1 MLNELQEM
9 VLLSWIR
16 TVTSFGL
23 LSLSCT
29 AGLKSSTR
37 KTISTSL
44 TLTLST
50 RIHWSKRHVWDF
62 IWNNAEGK
70 SGNNTALEY
79 FYCYVGI
86 NVVTKKKSA
95 LALIQW
101 QAIQGSFQQHW
112 TFHCFLYPNL
122 CPNGIKVHPFFLFKL
137 GYKVKLMQQRHSQY
151 HELFFHLSSNVP
163 LKQAQTFPGY
173 PSNA

>member
-1 MLNELQEM
+1 MDCCHWAALQ
-9 VLLSWIR
+9 VLKAVQGRQFQPLWPSLSAHVF
-16 TVTSFGL
+16 TEVKGMCETSFG
-23 LSLSCT
+23 T
-29 AGLKSSTR
+29 MLK
-37 KTISTSL
+37 
-44 TLTLST
+44 
-50 RIHWSKRHVWDF
+50 
-62 IWNNAEGK
+62 GK
-70 SGNNTALEY
+70 VEKNTALEY

-122 CPNGIKVHPFFLFKL
+122 CPKGIKVHPFFLFKL

-163 LKQAQTFPGY
+163 LKQAQTFP
-173 PSNA
+173 SNA